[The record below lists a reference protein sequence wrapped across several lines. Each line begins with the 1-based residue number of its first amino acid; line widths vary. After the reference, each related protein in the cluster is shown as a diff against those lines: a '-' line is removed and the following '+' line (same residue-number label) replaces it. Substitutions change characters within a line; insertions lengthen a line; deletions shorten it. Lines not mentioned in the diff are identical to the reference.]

1 MERALQESE
10 ELFRS
15 IVENSHDGI
24 AMIND
29 HFKIIY
35 ANDELSRIVARPK
48 RELVGR
54 DFRKFLWQDSRNLV
68 AKTYLR
74 RMKGVDTPS
83 RYQFKIVRRNGQ
95 QRVVET
101 KSSAIRDSKG
111 EIRIIGQLLDVTELE
126 KTEEERKRF
135 EERLSALNVYGH
147 SLNSAT
153 NMEEIY
159 KLTLEASEKTLGFKV
174 ANIFIIKG
182 KKLCLVAQRGY
193 PKRRQLELPLNRQKE
208 TTARAAKKGKTVYI
222 PDVRKDTAYKA
233 PFRALLAPGQTAKL
247 AEARPKDI
255 LSELAVPIRAGSKVL
270 GVLNVESRKAT
281 AFRKEDRKLLEILA
295 SHAATAINNLS
306 RQDRLE
312 ELSRRLA
319 YLIKSSTE
327 IMNVREMHQRL
338 KVITEAIIRFGWR
351 RVVISLRDENLNGTD
366 LVATGLT
373 KDEIKLLI
381 ERRVSGQVWKQ
392 RFGSTFQ
399 RYRMSEFYYLP
410 WMDPWVR
417 ENVHGVPPEA
427 SPEDVT
433 TYTGVPS
440 RLSVEEMVDWHPQDM
455 LYAPLRTPEGRIVGI
470 MSMDDPVNGRIP
482 TKESLAPLEL
492 FLHQAATIIENAQ
505 LVESLKEAR
514 EQLEQKVDERTREL
528 RKSQEQLLK
537 AQRLA
542 VIGELAGMVGH
553 DLRNPLTSIA
563 GATYY
568 MKRRP
573 NSKADAKIM
582 EMLEL
587 VEKNIAYS
595 NKIIND
601 LLDYSRDVKLD
612 LSESNPKSLI
622 KEALS
627 LIEVPKNV
635 KVIDSTEHEI
645 KMKVDIEKMV
655 RALVNIIK
663 NAFDAM
669 PNGGTLTIRSRRTNG
684 NVDFAF
690 SDTGAGI
697 DKETLARLWGP
708 LFTTKARGMGFGLA
722 ICKRIVDAHGG
733 SIMVDSKLGKGT
745 TFAVTLPLEPET
757 EEGGEGIWIKPQESS
772 LLMTTKT

>member
-1 MERALQESE
+1 
-10 ELFRS
+10 
-15 IVENSHDGI
+15 
-24 AMIND
+24 
-29 HFKIIY
+29 
-35 ANDELSRIVARPK
+35 
-48 RELVGR
+48 
-54 DFRKFLWQDSRNLV
+54 
-68 AKTYLR
+68 
-74 RMKGVDTPS
+74 
-83 RYQFKIVRRNGQ
+83 
-95 QRVVET
+95 
-101 KSSAIRDSKG
+101 
-111 EIRIIGQLLDVTELE
+111 
-126 KTEEERKRF
+126 
-135 EERLSALNVYGH
+135 
-147 SLNSAT
+147 
-153 NMEEIY
+153 
-159 KLTLEASEKTLGFKV
+159 
-174 ANIFIIKG
+174 
-182 KKLCLVAQRGY
+182 
-193 PKRRQLELPLNRQKE
+193 
-208 TTARAAKKGKTVYI
+208 
-222 PDVRKDTAYKA
+222 
-233 PFRALLAPGQTAKL
+233 
-247 AEARPKDI
+247 
-255 LSELAVPIRAGSKVL
+255 
-270 GVLNVESRKAT
+270 
-281 AFRKEDRKLLEILA
+281 
-295 SHAATAINNLS
+295 
-306 RQDRLE
+306 
-312 ELSRRLA
+312 
-319 YLIKSSTE
+319 
-327 IMNVREMHQRL
+327 
-338 KVITEAIIRFGWR
+338 
-351 RVVISLRDENLNGTD
+351 
-366 LVATGLT
+366 
-373 KDEIKLLI
+373 
-381 ERRVSGQVWKQ
+381 
-392 RFGSTFQ
+392 
-399 RYRMSEFYYLP
+399 
-410 WMDPWVR
+410 
-417 ENVHGVPPEA
+417 
-427 SPEDVT
+427 
-433 TYTGVPS
+433 
-440 RLSVEEMVDWHPQDM
+440 
-455 LYAPLRTPEGRIVGI
+455 